1 MPWGSFPSRFYGES
15 GAATGLQM
23 LGTYFLFKGVD
34 IYEPMQ
40 KADAIVAAGFPGI
53 LFASFQGMFAVISP
67 AIISGA
73 FTDRLRL
80 FPFKLFACLWIVLVY
95 APLGYWKWGGGW
107 TFVLGA
113 WDFAGGI
120 VVHETAGFAALG
132 AVLFLGNRV
141 VLEDQHYHH
150 VKKPHNL
157 PMVAL
162 GTGLLWFGWIGFN
175 SGSALVVGGLA
186 GMAFTNTLLCPA
198 ASMTGWMFL
207 ERIVTGKAT
216 LLGCC
221 SGILAGLVVITPS
234 AGYVQ
239 VGLSI
244 PMGFIACLVC
254 YAAVKAVKSLELDD
268 AVDAF
273 AINGLG
279 VLCGTIMVGIF
290 FLTRTKA

>member
-1 MPWGSFPSRFYGES
+1 MPWGSFPGRFYGES

-40 KADAIVAAGFPGI
+40 KADAIIAAGFPGI

-141 VLEDQHYHH
+141 VLEGQHYHH

-162 GTGLLWFGWIGFN
+162 GTGLLWIRWIGFN
-175 SGSALVVGGLA
+175 SGSALVVGGRR
-186 GMAFTNTLLCPA
+186 TSRN
-198 ASMTGWMFL
+198 
-207 ERIVTGKAT
+207 
-216 LLGCC
+216 
-221 SGILAGLVVITPS
+221 GIHQHSPLPS
-234 AGYVQ
+234 CFNDG
-239 VGLSI
+239 
-244 PMGFIACLVC
+244 
-254 YAAVKAVKSLELDD
+254 
-268 AVDAF
+268 VDVFGAHC
-273 AINGLG
+273 NG
-279 VLCGTIMVGIF
+279 
-290 FLTRTKA
+290 

>member
-1 MPWGSFPSRFYGES
+1 
-15 GAATGLQM
+15 
-23 LGTYFLFKGVD
+23 
-34 IYEPMQ
+34 
-40 KADAIVAAGFPGI
+40 
-53 LFASFQGMFAVISP
+53 
-67 AIISGA
+67 
-73 FTDRLRL
+73 
-80 FPFKLFACLWIVLVY
+80 
-95 APLGYWKWGGGW
+95 
-107 TFVLGA
+107 
-113 WDFAGGI
+113 
-120 VVHETAGFAALG
+120 
-132 AVLFLGNRV
+132 
-141 VLEDQHYHH
+141 
-150 VKKPHNL
+150 
-157 PMVAL
+157 
-162 GTGLLWFGWIGFN
+162 
-175 SGSALVVGGLA
+175 
-186 GMAFTNTLLCPA
+186 
-198 ASMTGWMFL
+198 MFL